1 MAVHS
6 ISVKEL
12 ISRVRL
18 VFPDAPEA
26 YIMNLINDALVEIGM
41 FKTKV
46 VHAKL
51 NTVKDQMY
59 YDLSDGSLD
68 GTAGLTGGDKALEV
82 NQVLRVYLMDN
93 EGDYIQIPRLLAN
106 NLLLADATS
115 EGKVNV
121 PD

>member
-26 YIMNLINDALVEIGM
+26 YVINLINDALVEIGM

-51 NTVKDQMY
+51 NLESNKMY
-59 YDLSDGSLD
+59 YDLADGATDSS
-68 GTAGLTGGDKALEV
+68 GKTLEA
-82 NQVLRVYLMDN
+82 NHVLRVYIIDN
-93 EGDYIQIPRLLAN
+93 EGDYIKIPRLIDKEI
-106 NLLLADATS
+106 LLADVTNES
-115 EGKVNV
+115 NLNV
-121 PD
+121 PN